1 MQGTV
6 SFHPLD
12 LGFFDELIQP
22 LMAGE
27 KINPE
32 DFIEQAQRL
41 RCAAWTAG
49 SYIRVLE
56 RLLEEVEPPP
66 PPTEGSL
73 WFRVRSRL
81 ERLDYR
87 PDPASLT
94 VARKIDPELHL
105 RGRPFLITEGSADR
119 VSTLVGEYSTAVG
132 DAAIQNLV
140 IEQLARRDRSLVRQ
154 VHPEREPQPSTDSH
168 YRTELL
174 DRLRQIF
181 EITRAASQ
189 GEMWAMPGDARRR
202 PAVEILA
209 QNVPWLAVVA
219 HSRAVPFWTARNL
232 DGLETICRAA
242 GVQPPDVLVPA
253 RRLFGTACGDF
264 PLLHESLHTELE
276 GPRGIGSFVA
286 PNDVPALLDF
296 LTESGAGIIKAA
308 SGAGEGATCATL
320 LRKIRECAA
329 HAETRGW
336 GYLEAVGIPS
346 LYPTFDEEAELVETR

>member
-32 DFIEQAQRL
+32 DFIERAQRL

-49 SYIRVLE
+49 AYIRVLE

-66 PPTEGSL
+66 TPTEGSL
-73 WFRVRSRL
+73 WFKVRSRL

-105 RGRPFLITEGSADR
+105 RGRPFLISEGSADR
-119 VSTLVGEYSTAVG
+119 VSTLVGEYSTTVG
-132 DAAIQNLV
+132 DAALQSLV
-140 IEQLARRDRSLVRQ
+140 VEQLARLDRSLVQQ
-154 VHPEREPQPSTDSH
+154 VQPEREPQPSPDSH

-174 DRLRQIF
+174 DRLREIF
-181 EITRAASQ
+181 EVTRAASQ

-209 QNVPWLAVVA
+209 QRVPWLAVTA
-219 HSRAVPFWTARNL
+219 HSRAVPFWVARNL

-253 RRLFGTACGDF
+253 RRLFGAACDEF
-264 PLLHESLHTELE
+264 PLLRESLHTELE
-276 GPRGIGSFVA
+276 GPRDIGAFVA
-286 PNDVPALLDF
+286 PNDVLALLDF
-296 LTESGAGIIKAA
+296 LAERGSGIIKAA

-329 HAETRGW
+329 HAGAHGW
-336 GYLEAVGIPS
+336 GYLEAVGIPA
-346 LYPTFDEEAELVETR
+346 LYPTFDKEAELVETR